1 MSSKGLCPYCGS
13 NDISLNVE
21 ITVTCSVNE
30 NGEITVDGRWEDI
43 DEIHDTVI
51 GVPDEKM
58 VGYCNDCHKHLSV
71 INECCDSRVSFKK
84 KEDD

>member
-1 MSSKGLCPYCGS
+1 VSSKGLCPYCGS
-13 NDISLNVE
+13 NNVSLNVE

-51 GVPDEKM
+51 EASDEKM
-58 VGYCNDCHKHLSV
+58 TGYCHDCHKHLSV
-71 INECCDSRVSFKK
+71 INECCDSRVSFK
-84 KEDD
+84 ESEN